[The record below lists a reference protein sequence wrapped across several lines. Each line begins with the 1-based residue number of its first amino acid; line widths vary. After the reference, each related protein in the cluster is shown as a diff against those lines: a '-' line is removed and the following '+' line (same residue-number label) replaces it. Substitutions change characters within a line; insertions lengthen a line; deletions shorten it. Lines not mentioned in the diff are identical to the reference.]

1 MPVGPLFRRLFY
13 FICAVPASSQIVPL
27 IVPAG
32 TPLQVKIEKR
42 IRIKSVSQQIEG
54 RVVQPVFVFNKEVIP
69 AGTEVIGH
77 VARLNPIARQKR
89 FKAVLNGDFT
99 PLHNPEIQFDL
110 LKIGDGKIM
119 RVKTGIAS
127 QLGVIAPL
135 GKRMQARKKT
145 SLISTMFE
153 RMRVQLL
160 NVREE
165 IISEI
170 NSQPKWDRLQEEAY
184 SRLPYH
190 PQGFVAKLEASRLIG

>member
-13 FICAVPASSQIVPL
+13 FICAIPASSQIVPL

-42 IRIKSVSQQIEG
+42 IRIKGVNQRIEG
-54 RVVQPVFVFNKEVIP
+54 RLVQSVFVFNKEVIP
-69 AGTEVIGH
+69 AGSEVIGH

-99 PLHNPEIQFDL
+99 PLQNPEIQFDV
-110 LKIGDGKIM
+110 LKLRDRKMM

-145 SLISTMFE
+145 SLISTTFE
-153 RMRVQLL
+153 RMRVGFL
-160 NVREE
+160 NVRQE
-165 IISEI
+165 IMSEI
-170 NSQPKWDRLQEEAY
+170 NSLPLASSEENA
-184 SRLPYH
+184 
-190 PQGFVAKLEASRLIG
+190 